1 MQPIQNKW
9 IKSAQL
15 FVAHHAAFLLMIMF
29 TSWGL
34 AACHKER
41 PEVVHIKG
49 RIVTK
54 GTRDPILMGGI
65 KFGIYEAQPSTGFLT
80 QQEHLLIDSFE
91 TDANGM
97 FEHSFVSPEFL
108 ENWSVRQISVVPGY
122 SRNPYSYQLVG
133 NLKNFEKVEQYKR
146 IVFEFT
152 IDNRHGSLYDEFT
165 FIVPGS
171 QLSTYVGNEMASA
184 HYNALAYYPYRMLI
198 ADHQKDTQYNI
209 DIMFETLDTARYTFV
224 P

>member
-1 MQPIQNKW
+1 M
-9 IKSAQL
+9 STSM
-15 FVAHHAAFLLMIMF
+15 FVYNQKTFILGCLILLF
-29 TSWGL
+29 TSF
-34 AACHKER
+34 ACQKNKQEL
-41 PEVVHIKG
+41 VHIKG

-54 GTRDPILMGGI
+54 GTGDPILMGGI
-65 KFGIYEAQPSTGFLT
+65 KFGIYEAQPIKGFLS

-97 FEHSFVSPEFL
+97 FEHSFVRPEFL
-108 ENWSVRQISVVPGY
+108 ENLSVRQISVVPGY
-122 SRNPYSYQLVG
+122 SPNPYSYQLVG
-133 NLKNFEKVEQYKR
+133 ELKNLVKVEQYKR

-152 IDNRHGSLYDEFT
+152 IDNRHGSPFDQFT

-171 QLSTYVGNEMASA
+171 QLSTYVGNEKLS
-184 HYNALAYYPYRMLI
+184 AYYNTISYFPMRMLI

-209 DIMFETLDTARYTFV
+209 DIIFETLDTARYTFV